1 MPTAMVARP
10 GPASVSGGVTWRR
23 HCIVSGD
30 FHLDFG
36 DASERLVLARPQF
49 ARDRSV
55 RGIGGVILASLVLRA
70 DLAGGLDVGRGV
82 AALGER
88 GYILRLG
95 DAQNYRFMFGFR
107 GEIL

>member
-36 DASERLVLARPQF
+36 DASERLVLARPQLPATGRF
-49 ARDRSV
+49 A
-55 RGIGGVILASLVLRA
+55 GLAASYWPASSYARIWQAVWML
-70 DLAGGLDVGRGV
+70 DGGLPRSAS
-82 AALGER
+82 AAT
-88 GYILRLG
+88 
-95 DAQNYRFMFGFR
+95 FCV
-107 GEIL
+107 